1 MELSCVKALK
11 KGLWFSRQAS
21 KEKQAFLCM
30 ALVQRG
36 FLVTLTSGKLNKK
49 LLKIVTN
56 LGFVWL
62 MLEIKGFGD

>member
-1 MELSCVKALK
+1 
-11 KGLWFSRQAS
+11 
-21 KEKQAFLCM
+21 M